1 MIRIVVVGRGGTG
14 KTTTVALA
22 ARWLC
27 EHGAGPVLLV
37 DADPDQSL
45 AEMVGADLAGA
56 EVRTIAELLEET
68 FIAGTGTTAGVAPS
82 DRIEGRIWED
92 GLYEGDCFD
101 LIALGTKWVEG
112 CYCLPDA
119 ALKRALERFARPY
132 AYLLIDSPAGLEHL
146 NRRVAD
152 EVDLI
157 VDLVGASK
165 KSFDHVARARRV
177 ADESGVRYN
186 RFVVAGGY
194 QVDPSIEERTR
205 ATGLPYIGRVESDPL
220 VAEFALEGR
229 SLFELPPDN
238 PGLVS
243 VGRLLERAGLLL

>member
-1 MIRIVVVGRGGTG
+1 MIRVVVVGRGGTG
-14 KTTTVALA
+14 KTSFVALA

-27 EHGAGPVLLV
+27 EHGGGPILLV

-56 EVRTIAELLEET
+56 GVKTIAELLEAT
-68 FIAGTGTTAGVAPS
+68 FIAGKGTTTGIAPS
-82 DRIEGRIWED
+82 ERIEARVWEE

-101 LIALGTKWVEG
+101 LVALGTKWLEG

-119 ALKRALERFARPY
+119 ALKRALERMVWQYR
-132 AYLLIDSPAGLEHL
+132 YLLIDSPAGLEHL
-146 NRRVAD
+146 NRRIAE
-152 EVDLI
+152 EVELI

-177 ADESGVRYN
+177 ADESGVRYG

-194 QVDPSIEERTR
+194 QVDPSTETLAASTGMPYVGRIEN
-205 ATGLPYIGRVESDPL
+205 DPV
-220 VAEFALEGR
+220 VAGFALEGR
-229 SLFELPPDN
+229 SLFDLPSDN
-238 PGLVS
+238 PGLLS
-243 VGRLLERAGLLL
+243 IGSILERAGLVP

>member
-1 MIRIVVVGRGGTG
+1 MIRVVVVGRGGTG

-27 EHGAGPVLLV
+27 EHGQGPILLV

-45 AEMVGADLAGA
+45 AEMVGADLASAG
-56 EVRTIAELLEET
+56 VKTIAELLEET
-68 FIAGTGTTAGVAPS
+68 FIAGTGTTAGIAPS
-82 DRIEGRIWED
+82 ERIEARVWAE

-101 LIALGTKWVEG
+101 LVALGTKWLEG

-119 ALKRALERFARPY
+119 ALKRALERMVRQY
-132 AYLLIDSPAGLEHL
+132 RYLLIDSPAGLEHL
-146 NRRVAD
+146 NRRIAE
-152 EVDLI
+152 EVELI

-177 ADESGVRYN
+177 ADESGVRYD

-194 QVDPSIEERTR
+194 QVDPALESL
-205 ATGLPYIGRVESDPL
+205 AASTGMPYVGPVKNDPV
-220 VAEFALEGR
+220 VAAFTLEGR
-229 SLFELPPDN
+229 SLFEIPPDN
-238 PGLVS
+238 PGLAS
-243 VGRLLERAGLLL
+243 VGAVLERAGLAP

>member
-14 KTTTVALA
+14 KTSFVALA

-27 EHGAGPVLLV
+27 EHGGGPILLV

-45 AEMVGADLAGA
+45 AEMVGADLAQAG
-56 EVRTIAELLEET
+56 VRTIAELLEET

-82 DRIEGRIWED
+82 ERIEGRIWEE
-92 GLYEGDCFD
+92 GLYEGDCYD
-101 LIALGTKWVEG
+101 LVALGTKWVEG

-119 ALKRALERFARPY
+119 ALKRALERLVRQY
-132 AYLLIDSPAGLEHL
+132 RYLMIDSPAGLEHL
-146 NRRVAD
+146 NRRIAE

-177 ADESGVRYN
+177 ADESGVRYG

-194 QVDPSIEERTR
+194 QIDSATEALASSTGTPYVGGVAADPE
-205 ATGLPYIGRVESDPL
+205 
-220 VAEFALEGR
+220 VAAFALEGR
-229 SLFELPPDN
+229 SLFELPADN
-238 PGLVS
+238 AGLAS
-243 VGRLLERAGLLL
+243 VGAVLTEAGIAP